1 MKHLLLF
8 LLFLSYVLIANAQQ
22 NVGIGTTTP
31 DSSAALDISS
41 TNKGVLIPRINFV
54 NRPATPATGLLIYQ
68 TDVDSGFYYYNGTAW
83 KAIKQDPLL
92 GMGSKGRIAIWDSA
106 NQILSSSKLLFDTAT
121 NRMGIG
127 VEILDN
133 NMLFVNGVGGVK
145 INSTNN
151 ATGTNDWIASN
162 VGGTSGDR
170 VVSGVLFGTASI
182 GGHNNALNAW
192 SKFSINAGGTPVGIG
207 TTNPDN
213 SALLDLQSTNRG
225 LLLPRMNNAQRDAIA
240 SPANGL
246 MIMQT
251 NGKSGLYSFK
261 DTAWRFVPDAS
272 LDTVRIN
279 ATTLDTVINF
289 NNSIEGNRIR
299 NLNASNIIG
308 TIPLTN
314 LPSTVAIGTGTLGF
328 LPKYTFNGSAISN
341 SILRETVH
349 ASVFSPTQTTL
360 SIDVISSRQYK
371 MHVYSQQKLAFGPG
385 QATTFSYRTRD
396 GQSDGTGYGHSISNR
411 ASSSLNFWGDVYTFG
426 DASYNY
432 NDFSRTGGNLGAD
445 VNGTYWA
452 SAGYRSSGLLNYG
465 IYSSGTNPSASGT
478 GRFSS
483 NQPAKGIGGG
493 FAGDLMGSWSKGEVM
508 GSISEGKLFAT
519 YNIGNAITDGKNIEL
534 VTTADGQKIP
544 TYTVSSASAAKI
556 YNDGNGQ
563 LTNGKARVNF
573 DAAFLATLAKDVKPT
588 ITISPVGGWANLYI
602 AKIDTNGFDVAEA
615 NNGTSNIEFNFIVV
629 GKKLDLNA
637 TPLSAEVLNKNFAKN
652 LPDVLFNEGNT
663 KASAKPLW
671 WDGVKFQY
679 TTPPLNPTEIEA
691 QRKKKE
697 IIAQEEAKHQQE
709 SKQK

>member
-8 LLFLSYVLIANAQQ
+8 LLFISYVLIANAQQ

-31 DSSAALDISS
+31 DSSAALEISS
-41 TNKGVLIPRINFV
+41 ANKGVLIPRINFV
-54 NRPATPATGLLIYQ
+54 NRPATPAIGLLIYQ

-83 KAIKQDPLL
+83 KAIKQDALL

-127 VEILDN
+127 VETLGN

-170 VVSGVLFGTASI
+170 VVSGVLFGTASV

-225 LLLPRMNNAQRDAIA
+225 LLLPRMTNAQRDAIA

-261 DTAWRFVPDAS
+261 DTAWGFVPDAS

-299 NLNASNIIG
+299 NLNASSLTG
-308 TIPLTN
+308 TVSFAN
-314 LPSTVAIGTGTLGF
+314 LPSSVVRGTGQGNYLLKYGSGSGIPNVVNSSIQDNGTSISMGTVTPNTLYQLYVYKSQPTLGDGHS
-328 LPKYTFNGSAISN
+328 T
-341 SILRETVH
+341 IL
-349 ASVFSPTQTTL
+349 
-360 SIDVISSRQYK
+360 
-371 MHVYSQQKLAFGPG
+371 G
-385 QATTFSYRTRD
+385 YRTRD
-396 GQSDGTGYGHSISNR
+396 SQNDGINYAQFATNR
-411 ASSSLNFWGDVYTFG
+411 ASSGFNFWGDTYTFG
-426 DASYNY
+426 DASYSY
-432 NDFSRTGGNLGAD
+432 NDFTRTGGNLGAD

-465 IYSSGTNPSASGT
+465 IYSSGTNASASGS
-478 GRFSS
+478 GRFNST
-483 NQPAKGIGGG
+483 QPAKGIGGG

-508 GSISEGKLFAT
+508 GSISEGKLFAS

-534 VTTADGQKIP
+534 VTTADGEKIP
-544 TYTVSSASAAKI
+544 TYSVSSASAAKI
-556 YNDGNGQ
+556 YNDGTGQ
-563 LTNGKARVNF
+563 LTNGKARVDF
-573 DAAFLATLAKDVKPT
+573 DPAFLAILAKDTKPT

-602 AKIDTNGFDVAEA
+602 AKIDANGFDVAEA

-637 TPLSAEVLNKNFAKN
+637 TPVSAEILNKNFAKN

-663 KASAKPLW
+663 KANAKPMW

-697 IIAQEEAKHQQE
+697 IIAQEEAKKKEPTIQQ
-709 SKQK
+709 